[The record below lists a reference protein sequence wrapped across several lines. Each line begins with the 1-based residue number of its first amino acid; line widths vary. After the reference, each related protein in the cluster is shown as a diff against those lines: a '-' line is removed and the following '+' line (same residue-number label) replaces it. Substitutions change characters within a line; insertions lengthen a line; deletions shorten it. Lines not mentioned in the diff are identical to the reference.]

1 MSDAQGARRSHS
13 AAALEGIALL
23 KQGCKVQKYSQNH
36 AKATLTT
43 FRLSDDERTLLWD
56 REGVGGMLS
65 SLSGKRRSI
74 ELADILEVV
83 VGHEGAL
90 FRDGEESSGQANLAL
105 SLILMP
111 SLPEAPECSDGGKPE
126 AKPEERA
133 ALDLAFTDDEQF
145 GLWLVPLRVMPYPC
159 HATPSPAIPCPF
171 PTPAMPYPWMIVH
184 LS

>member
-145 GLWLVPLRVMPYPC
+145 GLWLVPLRVMPYPR
-159 HATPSPAIPCPF
+159 H
-171 PTPAMPYPWMIVH
+171 
-184 LS
+184 

>member
-1 MSDAQGARRSHS
+1 M
-13 AAALEGIALL
+13 
-23 KQGCKVQKYSQNH
+23 
-36 AKATLTT
+36 
-43 FRLSDDERTLLWD
+43 SDDERTLSWEG
-56 REGVGGMLS
+56 EGVGGMLS

-111 SLPEAPECSDGGKPE
+111 SLPEAPESGDGGHRGSVMPRS
-126 AKPEERA
+126 EERA

-145 GLWLVPLRVMPYPC
+145 GLWLVPLRVMLYPC
-159 HATPSPAIPCPF
+159 HATPSPVIPCPF
-171 PTPAMPYPWMIVH
+171 LP
-184 LS
+184 LSCRAPG